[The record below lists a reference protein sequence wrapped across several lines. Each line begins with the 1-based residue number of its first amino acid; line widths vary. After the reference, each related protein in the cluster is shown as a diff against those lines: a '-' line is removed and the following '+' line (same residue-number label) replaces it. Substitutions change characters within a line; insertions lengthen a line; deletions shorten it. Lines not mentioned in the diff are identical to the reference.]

1 MSSEKQR
8 PQVPT
13 DMNAFNA
20 KLIEEFRANHGQ
32 LSGQMAGRQV
42 LILTTK
48 GAKSGEE
55 RAAVIGYRPYKNGL
69 AVIASANGAP
79 KSPAWFHNLQADP
92 RASVEVGADKY
103 EVKARVVD
111 DPQERTEIARK
122 IEYLELQQAKTSRQI
137 PVLVLERA

>member
-1 MSSEKQR
+1 MSSNQQR

-32 LSGQMAGRQV
+32 LSGQMVGRQV
-42 LILTTK
+42 LLLTTK
-48 GAKSGEE
+48 GAKSGMQ
-55 RAAVIGYRPYKNGL
+55 RTVVIGYRPYRDNL

-92 RASVEVGADKY
+92 HATVEVGPDKY
-103 EVKARVVD
+103 RVRARVVD
-111 DPQERTEIARK
+111 DQKERADVGKK
-122 IEYLELQQAKTSRQI
+122 IEYLEQQQAQTSREI